1 MTGME
6 LKRILARTGRQQ
18 KDIAAL
24 LGMSHQNFSAMLSV
38 ADVRTGLIE
47 RLCDVLELHPSFFY
61 GGGENVTAVDH
72 SVSINGGGN
81 SVSVDGALVRVI
93 ERQSKQ
99 ITDLIDLLA
108 KQNKNVE

>member
-1 MTGME
+1 MTGLE
-6 LKRILARTGRQQ
+6 LKKILARTGRQQ

-24 LGMSHQNFSAMLSV
+24 LGMSHQNFSAMLAA

-47 RLCDVLELHPSFFY
+47 RLCDVLQLHPSFFY
-61 GGGENVTAVDH
+61 GGSDGVTAVDH

-99 ITDLIDLLA
+99 ISDLIDILA
-108 KQNKNVE
+108 RQNKDVN